1 MHNCGTGLRCQLQ
14 VSEKPFRQ
22 GAQIVGVSVSGAGL
36 LGAGPD
42 TRDRLCE
49 KITTRSSS
57 ELDMSTVPPA
67 QVHALG
73 PPKKRRW
80 KPLLLRTAFVLFIF
94 WLGFVAF
101 MWRTMKLPP
110 EKFGAVM
117 SHMPIP
123 AVFLA
128 APFETM
134 WVRARAGQLHPG
146 DVAPEF
152 NLQTLDKTSRVVLS
166 SLNAHGPV
174 VLVFGSYT

>member
-1 MHNCGTGLRCQLQ
+1 M
-14 VSEKPFRQ
+14 
-22 GAQIVGVSVSGAGL
+22 
-36 LGAGPD
+36 
-42 TRDRLCE
+42 
-49 KITTRSSS
+49 SSAPLS
-57 ELDMSTVPPA
+57 QASAPV
-67 QVHALG
+67 
-73 PPKKRRW
+73 PPKKRLW
-80 KPLLLRTAFVLFIF
+80 KPILLRTAFVLFIL

-101 MWRTMKLPP
+101 MWRTMKQPP

-134 WVRARAGQLHPG
+134 WVRARAGELHPG

-152 NLQTLDKTSRVVLS
+152 NLQTLDKTSRVALS
-166 SLNAHGPV
+166 SLAGHGPV